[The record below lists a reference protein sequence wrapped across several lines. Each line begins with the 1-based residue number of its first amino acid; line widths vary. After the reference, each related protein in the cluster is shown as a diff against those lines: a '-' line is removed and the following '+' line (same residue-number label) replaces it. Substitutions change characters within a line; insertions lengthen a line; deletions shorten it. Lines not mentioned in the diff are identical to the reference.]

1 MAPSPAF
8 KEAGHMRSGLENE
21 TVIDLTD
28 ITRVRAALK
37 GKASDTDDD
46 TLLGH
51 LITLVSQDAMF
62 KMNRAVEKKERTEYH
77 DVYSGHNSFFVLASP
92 IDTGET
98 ITVVHNTEKP
108 RDWSDSAD
116 EVSSD
121 YILFEGDYAE
131 RGEIVIERSLT
142 PAPNAL
148 KITYTGGM
156 GANTSAITGS
166 QAYKSLVTAVTLQVA
181 YLWQRRSTWGLTK
194 QNVGDGQITWDGA
207 ITWRKWLEEIVRSYG
222 R

>member
-1 MAPSPAF
+1 
-8 KEAGHMRSGLENE
+8 MRSGLENE

-62 KMNRAVEKKERTEYH
+62 KMNRAVEKKERTEYF
-77 DVYSGHNSFFVLASP
+77 DVHRGHNCISFFVLGSP
-92 IDTGET
+92 IDTAET

-108 RDWSDSAD
+108 RDWSNSAD
-116 EVSSD
+116 EISSA
-121 YILFEGDYAE
+121 YILCEGEYANY
-131 RGEIVIERSLT
+131 GQIVIERSLT

-156 GANTSAITGS
+156 GASTSAITS
-166 QAYKSLVTAVTLQVA
+166 AQAYKSLVTAVTLQVA